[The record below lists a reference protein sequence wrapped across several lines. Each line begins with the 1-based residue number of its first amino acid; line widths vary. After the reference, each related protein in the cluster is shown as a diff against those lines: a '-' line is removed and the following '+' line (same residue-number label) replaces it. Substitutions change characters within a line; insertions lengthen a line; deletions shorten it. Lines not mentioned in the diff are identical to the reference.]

1 MKWFIKVITQHYA
14 DFSGRARRKEYW
26 MYTLFYLIFS
36 FVAGFLD
43 GILTTNFISP
53 LYILALFIPNLAVA
67 VRRLH
72 DTGRSGWWLLF
83 GLVPIIG
90 TIVILIFYLQNSS
103 PGENQYGPNP
113 KEEVNIN

>member
-14 DFSGRARRKEYW
+14 DFSGRARRKRILDVH
-26 MYTLFYLIFS
+26 TFYLIFS

-72 DTGRSGWWLLF
+72 DTRKKWL
-83 GLVPIIG
+83 VA
-90 TIVILIFYLQNSS
+90 FYLALSQLL
-103 PGENQYGPNP
+103 EQ
-113 KEEVNIN
+113 

>member
-72 DTGRSGWWLLF
+72 DTGRSGWWYLIN
-83 GLVPIIG
+83 LVPFLG
-90 TIVILIFYLQNSS
+90 TIVFLVFCAQPSKS
-103 PGENQYGPNP
+103 PVSLN
-113 KEEVNIN
+113 

>member
-1 MKWFIKVITQHYA
+1 MSLNGLLKLSLNTMQ
-14 DFSGRARRKEYW
+14 
-26 MYTLFYLIFS
+26 IFL
-36 FVAGFLD
+36 VELEEKN
-43 GILTTNFISP
+43 I
-53 LYILALFIPNLAVA
+53 
-67 VRRLH
+67 
-72 DTGRSGWWLLF
+72 

>member
-43 GILTTNFISP
+43 GIFTTNFISP

-67 VRRLH
+67 VE
-72 DTGRSGWWLLF
+72 DCM
-83 GLVPIIG
+83 
-90 TIVILIFYLQNSS
+90 ILEEVVGGFYLALSQLL
-103 PGENQYGPNP
+103 EQ
-113 KEEVNIN
+113 

>member
-1 MKWFIKVITQHYA
+1 MQ
-14 DFSGRARRKEYW
+14 
-26 MYTLFYLIFS
+26 IFL
-36 FVAGFLD
+36 VELEEKN
-43 GILTTNFISP
+43 I
-53 LYILALFIPNLAVA
+53 
-67 VRRLH
+67 
-72 DTGRSGWWLLF
+72 